1 MEHILTAVSLIAQPY
16 VLMIICI
23 SALYGLFVGAIPG
36 LTATMATAL
45 LVPVTFFMDPV
56 PALAAIVTME
66 AMAIFAGDIPGALVR
81 IPGTPSSAAY
91 VDESYAL
98 TQKGRAGF
106 VLGVDVTVA
115 AIGGMMGAVILIAL
129 APMLAEIAMRFTSFE
144 YFWLACI
151 GLSCSV
157 LVTKGSLLKGLISL
171 LIGLFMTTVGV
182 DITLGYP
189 RFTFGITDFLNGFTF
204 IPAMIGMFGVSE
216 VMRNVTG
223 DGCQCNVGA
232 VQTQK
237 LFNGIGPVLRK
248 YRLNVARSGL
258 VGTFVGI
265 LPGAGAD
272 IGAWIAYALSKK
284 FSKEPEKY
292 GTGHIE
298 GIVDAGT
305 ANNAGLGGAWVPALV
320 FGIPGDSITAIVIG
334 VLFMKGLRP
343 GPMIFQ
349 RTPEILYAVYIA
361 FIFANL
367 ILIPFGVLAI
377 KTGSQ
382 MLRVPRN
389 MLMPA
394 ILMFCIVGAFAINN
408 TTFDVGVMLA
418 CGILAYI
425 MESNDI
431 PVAPAILGI
440 VLGRLLEES
449 FMVSMIKSD
458 WDLTVFFHRPV
469 SAVLG
474 VITVILWSSPVIAAW
489 RGRRRV
495 AEQVATEEAVCEP
508 KIKELT

>member
-1 MEHILTAVSLIAQPY
+1 MEHILTAAGLVLQPDVLLIVCLAA
-16 VLMIICI
+16 V
-23 SALYGLFVGAIPG
+23 YGLFVGSIPG
-36 LTATMATAL
+36 LTATMAVAL
-45 LVPVTFFMDPV
+45 LVPVTFFMDPI

-81 IPGTPSSAAY
+81 IPGTPASAAY
-91 VDESYAL
+91 VDESYSL
-98 TQKGRAGF
+98 TQQGKAGY

-115 AIGGMMGAVILIAL
+115 AIGGLFGALILIFL
-129 APMLAEIAMRFTSFE
+129 APVLADVAMQFTSFE

-157 LVTKGSLLKGLISL
+157 LVSRGSLLKGLVSL
-171 LIGLFMTTVGV
+171 LIGLMMTTVGM
-182 DITLGYP
+182 DITLGFP
-189 RFTFGITDFLNGFTF
+189 RFTFGVTDFLNGFTF

-216 VMRNVTG
+216 VMRHVSGADSRIKTVSVQTNKVFSGVWQTIRKYKL
-223 DGCQCNVGA
+223 NVG
-232 VQTQK
+232 
-237 LFNGIGPVLRK
+237 
-248 YRLNVARSGL
+248 RSGL
-258 VGTFVGI
+258 IGTFVGI

-272 IGAWIAYALSKK
+272 IGAWISYAVSKR

-292 GTGHIE
+292 GSGHIE

-334 VLFMKGLRP
+334 VLFMKGLQP
-343 GPMIFQ
+343 GPMIFEQ
-349 RTPEILYAVYIA
+349 NPEILYAVYVT
-361 FIFANL
+361 FILANL
-367 ILIPFGVLAI
+367 ILIPFGFLAI
-377 KTGSQ
+377 KAGSQ
-382 MLRVPRN
+382 MLRVPRS

-418 CGILAYI
+418 CGILAYF
-425 MESNDI
+425 MEANDI

-440 VLGRLLEES
+440 VLGRMLEDS

-458 WDLTVFFHRPV
+458 WDLWVFFQRPM

-474 VITVILWSSPVIAAW
+474 GVTVLLWSGPFIAAF
-489 RGRRRV
+489 RQRV
-495 AEQVATEEAVCEP
+495 LEGKSEKVQN
-508 KIKELT
+508 

>member
-1 MEHILTAVSLIAQPY
+1 MLEHILTAASLIAQPY
-16 VLMIICI
+16 VLLVICI

-56 PALAAIVTME
+56 PALAAIVTMT

-91 VDESYAL
+91 VEESYAL
-98 TQKGRAGF
+98 TQKGKAGF

-115 AIGGMMGAVILIAL
+115 AIGGMIGSIILISL
-129 APMLAEIAMRFTSFE
+129 APRLAEVAMKFTCFE

-157 LVTKGSLLKGLISL
+157 LVSKRSLLKGLVSL

-182 DITLGYP
+182 SETFGFP
-189 RFTFGITDFLNGFTF
+189 RFTFGVTEFLNGFNF
-204 IPAMIGMFGVSE
+204 IPVMIGMFGVSE
-216 VMRNVTG
+216 VMRNVSSG
-223 DGCQCNVGA
+223 DLGLTIRSIKMGKMF
-232 VQTQK
+232 T
-237 LFNGIGPVLRK
+237 GIGSILRRYK
-248 YRLNVARSGL
+248 VNIARSGL

-272 IGAWIAYALSKK
+272 IAAWIAYALSKK
-284 FSKEPEKY
+284 FSKEPEKF

-349 RTPEILYAVYIA
+349 QTPEILYAVYLT
-361 FIFANL
+361 FILANL
-367 ILIPFGVLAI
+367 VLIPFGIMAI
-377 KTGSQ
+377 KAGCQ
-382 MLRVPRN
+382 MLRIPRN
-389 MLMPA
+389 MLMSA
-394 ILMFCIVGAFAINN
+394 ILMFCIVGSFAINN
-408 TTFDVGVMLA
+408 TTFDVGIMLA
-418 CGILAYI
+418 TGVLAYF
-425 MESNDI
+425 MEANDI

-440 VLGRLLEES
+440 VLGSLLEDS
-449 FMVSMIKSD
+449 FMISMIKSN
-458 WDLTVFFHRPV
+458 WDVSVFFHRPV

-474 VITVILWSSPVIAAW
+474 VVTIILWTSPFIALLRARW
-489 RGRRRV
+489 R
-495 AEQVATEEAVCEP
+495 
-508 KIKELT
+508 KK

>member
-1 MEHILTAVSLIAQPY
+1 MEHIITAIGLVMQPY

-23 SALYGLFVGAIPG
+23 SAAYGLFVGAIPG

-91 VDESYAL
+91 VDESYSMTLAG
-98 TQKGRAGF
+98 KAGF
-106 VLGVDVTVA
+106 VLGTDVTVA
-115 AIGGMMGAVILIAL
+115 AIGGLIGSLILITLAPAL
-129 APMLAEIAMRFTSFE
+129 AEVAMQFTCYE

-157 LVTKGSLLKGLISL
+157 LVTKGSLVKGLISL
-171 LIGLFMTTVGV
+171 LIGLMMTTVGV
-182 DITLGYP
+182 SETFGYP
-189 RFTFGITDFLNGFTF
+189 RFTFGSTDFMNGFNF

-216 VMRNVTG
+216 VMRNVSGG
-223 DGCQCNVGA
+223 DLSGTQCTV
-232 VQTQK
+232 VMDK
-237 LFNGIGPVLRK
+237 MFKGIGKTLRK
-248 YRLNVARSGL
+248 YKVNIARSGI
-258 VGTFVGI
+258 VGTAVGI

-284 FSKEPEKY
+284 FSKEPEKF

-349 RTPEILYAVYIA
+349 QTPEILYAVYIT
-361 FIFANL
+361 FILANL
-367 ILIPFGVLAI
+367 ILIPFGIVAI
-377 KTGSQ
+377 KAGCQ
-382 MLRVPRN
+382 MLKVPRN
-389 MLMPA
+389 ILMPV
-394 ILMFCIVGAFAINN
+394 ILIFCVVGAFAINN
-408 TTFDVGVMLA
+408 TTFDVGIMLA
-418 CGILAYI
+418 CGVLAYF
-425 MESNDI
+425 MEVNGI
-431 PVAPAILGI
+431 PVAPAILGL
-440 VLGRLLEES
+440 VLGRLLEDN
-449 FMVSMIKSD
+449 FMVSMIKSE
-458 WDLTVFFHRPV
+458 WDLTSFFSRPV

-474 VITVILWSSPVIAAW
+474 VVTMILWISPFVANFRAKKKAAN
-489 RGRRRV
+489 
-495 AEQVATEEAVCEP
+495 QTD
-508 KIKELT
+508 

>member
-1 MEHILTAVSLIAQPY
+1 VGLVMMFEHIQTAILLIAKPY
-16 VLMIICI
+16 VLLVIAM
-23 SALYGLFVGAIPG
+23 SAAYGLFVGAIPG

-91 VDESYAL
+91 VEESYAL
-98 TQKGRAGF
+98 TLQGKASF

-115 AIGGMMGAVILIAL
+115 AIGGLIGAIILILL
-129 APMLAEIAMRFTSFE
+129 APMLAEVAMKFTSFE

-151 GLSCSV
+151 GLSCAV
-157 LVTKGSLLKGLISL
+157 LVTKGSLIKGMVSL

-182 DITLGYP
+182 DITLGFP
-189 RFTFGITDFLNGFTF
+189 RFTFGITDFLNGFNF

-216 VMRNVTG
+216 VMRNVSSG
-223 DGCQCNVGA
+223 DLSYKIASVK
-232 VQTQK
+232 TEK
-237 LFNGIGPVLRK
+237 LFAGIGKVLRK
-248 YRLNVARSGL
+248 YKVNIGRAGL
-258 VGTFVGI
+258 IGTFVGI

-272 IGAWIAYALSKK
+272 IAAWIAYAVSKR
-284 FSKEPEKY
+284 FSKEPEKF

-349 RTPEILYAVYIA
+349 RTPEILYAVYVA
-361 FIFANL
+361 FILANL
-367 ILIPFGVLAI
+367 ILIPFGILAI
-377 KTGSQ
+377 KGGSQ

-394 ILMFCIVGAFAINN
+394 ILMFCVVGSFAINN
-408 TTFDVGVMLA
+408 TTFDVGIMLGT
-418 CGILAYI
+418 GILAYF
-425 MESNDI
+425 MEANDI
-431 PVAPAILGI
+431 PVAPAVLGI
-440 VLGRLLEES
+440 VLGRLLEDS
-449 FMVSMIKSD
+449 FMVSMIKSE
-458 WDLTVFFHRPV
+458 WDLAVFFHRPV

-474 VITVILWSSPVIAAW
+474 VITIFLWTSPFIGALRA
-489 RGRRRV
+489 RRRN
-495 AEQVATEEAVCEP
+495 
-508 KIKELT
+508 K